1 MAKQPEP
8 VSKSGAHTVE
18 AVSGDEPRSW
28 STKGDNPR
36 PMLSYRLTV
45 KDSGD
50 ATFTDV
56 ELAQLET
63 SPAPKAG
70 DSIEGVV
77 NRRFYEWDGEEK
89 SALQFKKAARGFGGG
104 GGGRAYKPRP
114 DDAPVVYAARQAQIV
129 AQHSQDMALRVLELA
144 RQSGDDPDLIM
155 ATLGIP
161 TTDESGASVG
171 LVNAFRHD
179 ASLAA
184 KDAWQ
189 REAQGKGIATAL
201 AALG

>member
-1 MAKQPEP
+1 
-8 VSKSGAHTVE
+8 
-18 AVSGDEPRSW
+18 
-28 STKGDNPR
+28 
-36 PMLSYRLTV
+36 MLSYKLTI

-50 ATFTDV
+50 ATFNDV
-56 ELAQLET
+56 ELALAET

-89 SALQFKKAARGFGGG
+89 SALQFKKAARGGFGG

-144 RQSGDDPDLIM
+144 QASGTDDHSGIM
-155 ATLGIP
+155 ADLGIP
-161 TTDESGASVG
+161 TTDDTGAAIGLAEAFRRDASV
-171 LVNAFRHD
+171 
-179 ASLAA
+179 AA
-184 KDAWQ
+184 KDAWR
-189 REAQGKGIATAL
+189 REAEGKGIASAL
-201 AALG
+201 QALG